1 MRKHSI
7 QHVDLTGDL
16 IDFNFVA
23 KVDPASSSFYLSTG
37 ISILEA
43 LIRLKTCPEL
53 THQTWVNIFESL
65 KKTRSTAESWLL
77 LEKHQE
83 FKKIVETL
91 NNSERKHA
99 VKYMKTILNN
109 SNFLLAI
116 DYGMR
121 FIVQLVAKTDIEFI
135 LNGSFKDFLAICM
148 DLACLLNIGIGVAR
162 GTQLK
167 YFVSNLSP
175 MIFLFISQK
184 DQFCILYHKACKYL
198 DEKFDFNYTDC
209 SVYPFTSSG
218 IRIKE
223 DKNKKKI
230 GDKGNDD
237 DFVAF
242 VEVLSKNLKKNLNDT
257 VKAEILKKAEKV
269 SINFPRI
276 YNLKAFDDIRKS
288 LNASNN
294 NESGYS
300 FDSGSPG
307 IRTKTRY
314 AASSL
319 ARNKTF
325 SNAKRRI
332 KNESLEYYSNLCRN
346 NIELYKICKYCK
358 KVINCSDFSLINCDT
373 HTICIQCRTGFY
385 VKGIYSCPEC
395 ERSYSIREHNL
406 LKVNDTSKKNKTM
419 IPRYS

>member
-16 IDFNFVA
+16 IDFNFIA
-23 KVDPASSSFYLSTG
+23 KVDPVSSSFYLSTG
-37 ISILEA
+37 ISILES
-43 LIRLKTCPEL
+43 LVRLKTCPEL

-65 KKTRSTAESWLL
+65 KKTRSVAESWLL

-99 VKYMKTILNN
+99 VKYMKSILSN

-121 FIVQLVAKTDIEFI
+121 FIVQIVAKTDIEFI
-135 LNGSFKDFLAICM
+135 LNGNFKDFLGICM

-167 YFVSNLSP
+167 YFVNHLSP

-184 DQFCILYHKACKYL
+184 DQFCVLYHKACKYL
-198 DEKFDFNYTDC
+198 DEKFDINYTDC
-209 SVYPFTSSG
+209 SVFPFTSDG
-218 IRIKE
+218 IRLKE
-223 DKNKKKI
+223 DKNKIKI
-230 GDKGNDD
+230 EKQANDD
-237 DFVAF
+237 DFLEL
-242 VEVLSKNLKKNLNDT
+242 VEILSKNLKKNLNDA
-257 VKAEILKKAEKV
+257 VKAEILKKAEKL
-269 SINFPRI
+269 SMNFPRI
-276 YNLKAFDDIRKS
+276 YNLKAFDDIRRS

-294 NESGYS
+294 NGSGHS
-300 FDSGSPG
+300 FDNGSPE
-307 IRTKTRY
+307 IRAKTRF
-314 AASSL
+314 ASGL
-319 ARNKTF
+319 IARNKTF
-325 SNAKRRI
+325 SNARRRV
-332 KNESLEYYSNLCRN
+332 KNESLEYYSKLCRN
-346 NIELYKICKYCK
+346 NMDLYKICKYCK
-358 KVINCSDFSLINCDT
+358 KIINCSDFSLISCDA
-373 HTICIQCRTGFY
+373 HTICIQCRTRFY
-385 VKGIYSCPEC
+385 AKGIYSCPEC